1 MCKLALSVI
10 DKAGS
15 LIRSNQNYQRGK
27 PLHQECLLGSPDSW
41 GSVRLIV
48 KLTLRSRK
56 RRLRAE
62 DV

>member
-1 MCKLALSVI
+1 MCNLALSVR

-27 PLHQECLLGSPDSW
+27 PLHKECPLGSSNSW
-41 GSVRLIV
+41 GYVRLIV
-48 KLTLRSRK
+48 ELTLRSRK
-56 RRLRAE
+56 LRLRAE